1 MTQTNSKGSAVHD
14 LMLTLVNKTFYCRIH
29 RKRIPKFERIK
40 TERSNLCL
48 RIECMY
54 MCIYIYIF
62 YVYKYI
68 YTYVCMYLNIYIYIS
83 WISSLL
89 IWRFWLLAS
98 RRRSALPQAR
108 TRNCAWQMGLTS
120 QQNEPTGWS
129 LAKRTVGETWYFLEV
144 FSKVFF
150 FWNFFFCKKKQ
161 KHHHVFFQNLN
172 FLVTKTT
179 YRKKSVRWSQDEMVK
194 GKTRLVY
201 LLKKNCLYWYHR
213 YLYLCLSRLRLM
225 PGWDFQ
231 IHEAS

>member
-1 MTQTNSKGSAVHD
+1 
-14 LMLTLVNKTFYCRIH
+14 
-29 RKRIPKFERIK
+29 
-40 TERSNLCL
+40 
-48 RIECMY
+48 MY
-54 MCIYIYIF
+54 VYVKICIYIYIYIYIF
-62 YVYKYI
+62 YVYKYIYI

-89 IWRFWLLAS
+89 IWRFWFACFQEAFSTSTSSNTKLRLADGFNFPTKPTN
-98 RRRSALPQAR
+98 RLIIGKKNRWWKRGIF
-108 TRNCAWQMGLTS
+108 WKFFQM
-120 QQNEPTGWS
+120 
-129 LAKRTVGETWYFLEV
+129 
-144 FSKVFF
+144 FF
-150 FWNFFFCKKKQ
+150 FFLNFFFAKKQ

-231 IHEAS
+231 IHERHNSRKLDMLSRGRRPKKKSREFLCWNILEDSWFLWESR